1 MKLPFLKK
9 SKGKNINLLTE
20 EEATTI
26 SVKRNVFIIL
36 SIPILVLI
44 FLLIVFAVLFLFE
57 QREAGKSAEI
67 ARKIE
72 ETEAQ
77 WQKFS
82 ETATSVKNIK
92 SALDTRQNQEI
103 QNEKTLDAATS
114 IRSVIPNTVTLQ
126 KMDIKEDGDATIDGT
141 AANPK
146 TIFQLLTL
154 LNSKSDKFT
163 DVSLLSIGFS
173 AGDNQKKQN
182 LYNFSLSF
190 KIISE

>member
-20 EEATTI
+20 EEATTV

-44 FLLIVFAVLFLFE
+44 FLLIVFAILFLFE

-67 ARKIE
+67 ARKIN

-82 ETATSVKNIK
+82 DTATAVKNIK
-92 SALDTRQNQEI
+92 SALDTHQNQEI
-103 QNEKTLDAATS
+103 QNEKTIDAATS

-126 KMDIKEDGDATIDGT
+126 KMDIKEDGNATIDGT

-154 LNSKSDKFT
+154 LNTKSDKFT

>member
-20 EEATTI
+20 EEATTV

-67 ARKIE
+67 AGKIN